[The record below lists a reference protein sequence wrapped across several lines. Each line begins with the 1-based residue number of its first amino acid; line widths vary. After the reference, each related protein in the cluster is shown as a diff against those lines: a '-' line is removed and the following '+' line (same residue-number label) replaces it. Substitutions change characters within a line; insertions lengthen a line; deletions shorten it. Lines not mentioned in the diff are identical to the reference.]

1 VVALPGLSRLVV
13 PADDLSCH
21 RLIPDKSGFG
31 GKSHLAR
38 RTGLKMSS
46 GLRKVF
52 GMGGTKELPMI
63 RVSGVGL
70 QVSVSDQGGGA
81 FVSKIRCCSPAAF
94 SGEIALGDNILT
106 VDGLPASVKGNNAST
121 AEWLTSSLDGEE
133 GTPVW
138 LLVAN
143 SAFAEPWQV
152 LLSDDMQRNG
162 STNTSNQTA
171 RWPALTRSRSIYSGH
186 AQFL

>member
-1 VVALPGLSRLVV
+1 
-13 PADDLSCH
+13 
-21 RLIPDKSGFG
+21 
-31 GKSHLAR
+31 
-38 RTGLKMSS
+38 MSS

-143 SAFAEPWQV
+143 SNFAEPWQV
-152 LLSDDMQRNG
+152 LAINNMQHKR
-162 STNTSNQTA
+162 STNTSNETA
-171 RWPALTRSRSIYSGH
+171 RWLALTRSPSIYSGC